1 MYNAWDLIIL
11 VGDLGLAQEV
21 GVADRFLI
29 LMVIDVGLIVGGIL
43 QVIAGI
49 QLLAA
54 SRTAR
59 IVGVI
64 ASFLVVALW
73 LASLLFVTGWD
84 LTLRPHAW
92 AVLAISVVGSLVAA
106 ILLLASPTQVERRDP

>member
-1 MYNAWDLIIL
+1 VVL
-11 VGDLGLAQEV
+11 VGDLGVAQEV
-21 GVADRFLI
+21 GMSDRFLI
-29 LMVIDVGLIVGGIL
+29 LMAIDVGLIVAGIL
-43 QVIAGI
+43 QVIAGV
-49 QLLAA
+49 QLFAA

-92 AVLAISVVGSLVAA
+92 AVLALSAVGALVAA
-106 ILLLASPTQVERRDP
+106 ILILAAPRSASGSEP